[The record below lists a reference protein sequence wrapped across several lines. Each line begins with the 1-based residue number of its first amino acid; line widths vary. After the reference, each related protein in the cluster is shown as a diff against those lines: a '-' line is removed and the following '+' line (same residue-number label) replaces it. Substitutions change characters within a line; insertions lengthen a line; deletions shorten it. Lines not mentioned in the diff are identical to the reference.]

1 VLILVWMGKAELGQR
16 IDERA
21 QRGCRWGATLL
32 FSRTL
37 TLSLS
42 SPHPVVA
49 LAYIYIYIG
58 AKPKGKEIRDYVTQ
72 RFSSNMVFLSLLL
85 GTDMGIFMN
94 SSAFTTEIRE
104 ALMNEEYTSLK
115 FYIGGVLALA
125 SCTTVMGVR
134 VCRWTMRLYAECLIV
149 SRVCKWAH
157 PALFCSSAV
166 TTL

>member
-1 VLILVWMGKAELGQR
+1 
-16 IDERA
+16 
-21 QRGCRWGATLL
+21 
-32 FSRTL
+32 
-37 TLSLS
+37 
-42 SPHPVVA
+42 
-49 LAYIYIYIG
+49 
-58 AKPKGKEIRDYVTQ
+58 
-72 RFSSNMVFLSLLL
+72 MVFLSLLL

-134 VCRWTMRLYAECLIV
+134 VCHSGCMLNAV
-149 SRVCKWAH
+149 SRRVQVGSPC
-157 PALFCSSAV
+157 PFCSSAV